1 VGLVVRLLLLLAGM
15 LSAHRPRQRAA
26 AGYFADDRYGL
37 NDTAVLVASAAGP
50 PGGGAT
56 SWPDADSRPRSPVTW
71 PERAAGAAPEPPG
84 PQQPGEPGQ
93 PGPGGPPRRRIPARV
108 KWAAVVVVAVLIFRR
123 IVAWALL
130 TALSATLHLVGVDV
144 RLPHVTFG
152 LPWQT
157 ITTGR
162 TTTTNTDLGPWVL
175 QKIQGISKPA
185 LGRETFTFYFTHK
198 VSKNIGPWPCWYAST
213 FYAVGYASA
222 TVNLN
227 PGPAWWA
234 PSAGHYQLQVLSRPA
249 AGKPGQVA
257 VTMVLPP
264 PQLPQSVHDVSI
276 DNLPSKPIASQHSW
290 TYPGFGCGVV
300 LRPQFSPSVLYAQ
313 AQQIAFY
320 RATRVDQVTAPLI
333 TAAENQA
340 TQTIRDNFIQPTV
353 NAFGYTLDQFTLRW
367 AATP

>member
-1 VGLVVRLLLLLAGM
+1 M
-15 LSAHRPRQRAA
+15 LSAHRSRQREA
-26 AGYFADDRYGL
+26 AGYLADDRYGH
-37 NDTAVLVASAAGP
+37 NDTAVLVTSPAGP
-50 PGGGAT
+50 PGGSGTA
-56 SWPDADSRPRSPVTW
+56 WADDEGRPRSPVTL
-71 PERAAGAAPEPPG
+71 PERVAGPGAPEPPG
-84 PQQPGEPGQ
+84 PER
-93 PGPGGPPRRRIPARV
+93 PGPGRPRPDRDPAGPRKRRIPDKV
-108 KWAAVVVVAVLIFRR
+108 KWAAVVIVAALIFRR
-123 IVAWALL
+123 IVAWTML
-130 TALSATLHLVGVDV
+130 TALSAALHLVGVNV
-144 RLPHVTFG
+144 HLPHVKFG

-157 ITTGR
+157 ITTGK
-162 TTTTNTDLGPWVL
+162 TTTTNTELGPWVL

-234 PSAGHYQLQVLSRPA
+234 PATGHYRLQVLSRPA
-249 AGKPGQVA
+249 QGKPGQVA

-300 LRPQFSPSVLYAQ
+300 LRPQFSPSVLYSQ

-320 RATRVDQVTAPLI
+320 RATHVKQVTAPLI

-353 NAFGYTLDQFTLRW
+353 NALGYTLDQFTLHW
-367 AATP
+367 ATAP